1 MELGRASFSGS
12 GFIAATNGF
21 DSWGITAGH
30 VCAPNK
36 VILQGPDG
44 ELFEPE
50 TSSYVRVMIL
60 GGVAYEAAVE
70 DIYPSLDLCVLKIR
84 GMRPPAILEMAPRP
98 TKRGE
103 RVFAMAAPLG
113 TFGSDL
119 LPILEGLSAG
129 TTSEYPPPNPDLG
142 GVPIPYDVYT
152 IPTKSGSSGSPIV
165 NENGELVGVTSGT
178 LVGFENI
185 AFSPP
190 YAGIRTVMESV
201 KDKAMKSPPTKEKEA
216 D

>member
-12 GFIAATNGF
+12 GFIAATNGY

-30 VCAPNK
+30 VCSPNK
-36 VILQGPDG
+36 IILQGPDG
-44 ELFEPE
+44 EVFEPD
-50 TSSYVRVMIL
+50 TTAYVRVMIL
-60 GGVAYEAAVE
+60 GGIAYEAVVE
-70 DIYPSLDLCVLKIR
+70 DIYPSLDLCVLKIK

-98 TKRGE
+98 TERGE

-113 TFGSDL
+113 TFGADL
-119 LPILEGLSAG
+119 LPIMEGFDAG
-129 TTSEYPPPNPDLG
+129 QTSDYPPPNPELG

-152 IPTKSGSSGSPIV
+152 IPTKGGSSGSPIV
-165 NENGELVGVTSGT
+165 NVDGELIGVTSGT

-190 YAGIRTVMESV
+190 YAGIKTVMEAV
-201 KDKAMKSPPTKEKEA
+201 KGKAMRHPPAKEKEA
-216 D
+216 E